1 MWSSRARLVRT
12 HLSDFGKL
20 DHLPGRIP
28 AISNLLE
35 QLCLPLFDAF
45 DPVHDRNV
53 DHSVAAPD
61 LRRNRFSDGAT
72 RGDNVVESPDARVVL
87 SNGIRANES
96 CALGLFKLIVRFSE
110 PVNAIVGVARNFW
123 KQKIGGAHV

>member
-1 MWSSRARLVRT
+1 MRCADVKLERKRR
-12 HLSDFGKL
+12 SDFGKL

-35 QLCLPLFDAF
+35 QLFLPLFVAF
-45 DPVHDRNV
+45 YPVHDRNV

-87 SNGIRANES
+87 SNGIRANE
-96 CALGLFKLIVRFSE
+96 RSE
-110 PVNAIVGVARNFW
+110 EHTSELQSLMRISYAVFCL
-123 KQKIGGAHV
+123 K